1 MDLIVALVKLVV
13 SVLVISAGA
22 HLAGIRGATFWK
34 SLVVAFLSWVI
45 VAILTFF
52 AIPVILI
59 PFINVLVMAVIAFAA
74 TSIAAK
80 MVFDVP
86 WEKVWLMALI
96 VGLLHLIIGL
106 F

>member
-1 MDLIVALVKLVV
+1 MDIIVALVKLVI
-13 SVLVISAGA
+13 SVLVIAAGA
-22 HLAGIRGATFWK
+22 HLAGIRGATFGK
-34 SLVVAFLSWVI
+34 SLVVALLSWII
-45 VAILTFF
+45 VAILTFI
-52 AIPVILI
+52 AIPVIWI
-59 PFINVLVMAVIAFAA
+59 PLINVLVLAVIAFAA

-96 VGLLHLIIGL
+96 VGLLHLVIGL